1 MGIDVKKMKAKL
13 QALQNKGGSGSKTL
27 FWSPKEGQ
35 NYSLRIVPTPDG
47 DPFKEYWFH
56 YELGT
61 QGGFLCPKKNFGDQC
76 AACDFASKLYKEK
89 DEESSKMAK
98 KFLPRQRFFSPVLVR
113 GEEKEGL
120 KVWGYGKNAYQDLI
134 NLVLNPDYGDI
145 TDPEAGTDLS
155 IHSAKAPGQSFP
167 TTKITPARKTSK
179 LCQGTDVECKELLE
193 TLPDFEKLH
202 TRKTSQEV
210 STILDEYL
218 AGADNDADAEASSSE
233 TKKYSAATPV
243 KSKSAVDSAF
253 EELMSN

>member
-13 QALQNKGGSGSKTL
+13 AALQNKGGSSGKTL

-35 NYSLRIVPTPDG
+35 NHSLRIVSTPDG

-56 YELGT
+56 YGISS
-61 QGGFLCPKKNFGDQC
+61 QGGFLCPKKNYGDEC

-89 DEESSKMAK
+89 NEESSKMAK
-98 KFLPRQRFFSPVLVR
+98 EFLPRQRFFSPVLIR

-145 TDPEAGTDLS
+145 TDPEVGTDLA

-179 LCQGTDVECKELLE
+179 LCQGTDIECKELLE
-193 TLPDFEKLH
+193 TIPNFETLH
-202 TRKTSQEV
+202 TRKSSQEV
-210 STILDEYL
+210 SSILDEHL
-218 AGADNDADAEASSSE
+218 AGLDNDADAEAASSE
-233 TKKYSAATPV
+233 TKKFAAATPIKT
-243 KSKSAVDSAF
+243 KSSVDQAF
-253 EELMSN
+253 SELMES